1 MSCRD
6 PDPTPAP
13 RGAHSYHSCLATP
26 PFRPC
31 RTGGPF
37 SDTKTGPRTR
47 IPGRLFTSRARCLR
61 SPRLRASA
69 AERNW
74 SIYGKIKPKVSP
86 RSARSSG
93 ATPRPTSLEARLL
106 LGKAQDAG

>member
-47 IPGRLFTSRARCLR
+47 IPGRLLVVLAEPAAAPVELDGAMDVDDNTTSPALCPAQPPIGPPEPSDGADGEWVRGRTR
-61 SPRLRASA
+61 SG
-69 AERNW
+69 
-74 SIYGKIKPKVSP
+74 YG
-86 RSARSSG
+86 G
-93 ATPRPTSLEARLL
+93 
-106 LGKAQDAG
+106 

>member
-47 IPGRLFTSRARCLR
+47 IPGRLFLSAAFSNAALITTCTVAESSC
-61 SPRLRASA
+61 SFEPVKMFFASA
-69 AERNW
+69 TTRVVTTTLAAAAIEKKTQPW
-74 SIYGKIKPKVSP
+74 LYCC
-86 RSARSSG
+86 
-93 ATPRPTSLEARLL
+93 T
-106 LGKAQDAG
+106 

>member
-47 IPGRLFTSRARCLR
+47 IPGRLLKVPNMPFHA
-61 SPRLRASA
+61 PRH
-69 AERNW
+69 
-74 SIYGKIKPKVSP
+74 
-86 RSARSSG
+86 
-93 ATPRPTSLEARLL
+93 L
-106 LGKAQDAG
+106 LGFGKLCA

>member
-47 IPGRLFTSRARCLR
+47 IPGRLLLSLFLTVPPFQNANFRC
-61 SPRLRASA
+61 SF
-69 AERNW
+69 
-74 SIYGKIKPKVSP
+74 
-86 RSARSSG
+86 
-93 ATPRPTSLEARLL
+93 
-106 LGKAQDAG
+106 AQDFRPPRTHQKGSSSLLALLARATVLDLPKSR

>member
-6 PDPTPAP
+6 PYPTPAP

-37 SDTKTGPRTR
+37 SDTRTVPRTR
-47 IPGRLFTSRARCLR
+47 IPERFFSVPQSQGPGVKPTLTDEVGHAKFQTLSELR
-61 SPRLRASA
+61 KRPGGADELR
-69 AERNW
+69 
-74 SIYGKIKPKVSP
+74 
-86 RSARSSG
+86 
-93 ATPRPTSLEARLL
+93 
-106 LGKAQDAG
+106 

>member
-47 IPGRLFTSRARCLR
+47 IPGRLFLV
-61 SPRLRASA
+61 ASA
-69 AERNW
+69 TAW
-74 SIYGKIKPKVSP
+74 
-86 RSARSSG
+86 A
-93 ATPRPTSLEARLL
+93 AAPRPPHPLHA
-106 LGKAQDAG
+106 AD

>member
-47 IPGRLFTSRARCLR
+47 IPGRFFRLLSCTPRSRLGVA
-61 SPRLRASA
+61 PSA
-69 AERNW
+69 AEPPEKNDVFRD
-74 SIYGKIKPKVSP
+74 
-86 RSARSSG
+86 
-93 ATPRPTSLEARLL
+93 
-106 LGKAQDAG
+106 Q